1 MAGSR
6 WQLGASGTGVRQSI
20 EHVVQTDPHPWRM
33 NVRRLNRWEFLL
45 GPILWLALILSAVSL
60 FWFATWPERVIES
73 NAVILSSISPLQRVN
88 PYAARDAQALSE
100 MQDLLKVSP
109 FVTERLNYSQLQQAV
124 SGIAGL
130 SQPNRWFLRR
140 PTVNIVYVNC
150 PGVAL
155 PSQGELVPYLIP
167 TDAHGAAAP
176 ISERVVPVEKVIENL
191 VASNSSY
198 KVLVLD
204 CQQLEGFWPAG
215 VISNQFVASISQLL
229 NDKREKY
236 PNLFVLLSCS
246 DSELSW
252 NDDSVG
258 HSVFNR
264 YFLEALTGA
273 ADKSGTSNRKVS
285 LDELYDYVRKKVNL
299 WAQENRGVTQ
309 QPLMLYT
316 GHRDAERIA
325 RAVPLTIVTDDRPVW
340 KAKLR
345 TDDATLKKSL
355 SELQA
360 SWQNYYQTARSLPSP
375 TSCAPQVFRLWEDSL
390 LNAEA
395 GFRQQ
400 DAQTM
405 RQAIRIANDYARQ
418 VRATQERYSFGDA
431 AFSLPLI
438 QMFANPDQSKIEK
451 SPAGNQETKGS
462 SDRLASSK
470 KENAAPNN
478 AASNNAAPKN
488 AASNKPADPPTPSG
502 DPPAANAGSGSGDS
516 KQSAT
521 VANGSQ
527 AEQAK
532 QGVTSKSSSDATTKP
547 DQSGSVSAAAGLSK
561 PITLAEV
568 RSAMEEIEA
577 NTGSVAKYGKQFQE
591 REHDTLPAEA
601 ELVRMMVDRWPTDK
615 AQEPLRDFGHR
626 VIHSR
631 IQVEIAAVSGGYFAY
646 RIFPWVKAPMKAVDQ
661 RQREIE
667 DLFFAIAGSP
677 SRADLESRNH
687 LNTKLPS
694 VDEITLTG
702 KKLAAACSLRDQSI
716 SILPSLSKFYRRSFV
731 SYNGLRNQIIEGIFE
746 LVNETHQLSVGLRFT
761 DNLGTLDRADTLKGL
776 IAQSDEVAPI
786 YFELLDLVNREY
798 QQLSESSESDLY
810 LSSNQW
816 KRLDAIL
823 RIPFDYSQRRGS
835 ESSGNSDVS
844 PVEFLES
851 PNTLAS
857 RRIRLLE
864 RISFFAPERQT
875 RSTHLSPGEATA
887 IFHTD
892 TPRPDE
898 VATAEFATALFSLP
912 DANPTIASSVTLE
925 NGFSSTL
932 ARAWQDAYRMA
943 TTNLSPTRSQ
953 LVIGDL
959 ASRIV
964 DPHLLE
970 PNWVLLERT
979 PSQML
984 RAQQLSA
991 FAQWH
996 GQRRAGDL
1004 WSALTGD
1011 GTPYYLKTSG
1021 ELDRL
1026 AKQLV
1031 ASQQNSSQALSS
1043 FADESDVSQRKEEP
1057 YSIGLQSDQLAVEF
1071 RGTDQERIRFNVQ
1084 LPVDS
1089 RPDHIDLRLT
1099 SDSDQLEITQNS
1111 TDLGELE
1118 YQIERKSTTGFKTD
1132 LAATLFF
1139 RGSSI
1144 YRRIPVESISD
1155 WQGATVDYQYQ
1166 LLNEAKLRVSLGDVS
1181 RTPEHLLFVLD
1192 SSRSMAELQR
1202 LQELKQVLQT
1212 FSDSVSQN
1220 GLSVGIRVFGSRVV
1234 WKENNVYSEAEAR
1247 QDTQLVLPIRAFPGT
1262 AFSETISRLKPV
1274 GESPLFYSLLEAKSD
1289 FQYVGPGSRRI
1300 IVISDGSDNWAD
1312 QGLKPG
1318 IAELRMAYQDSG
1330 IPIYTIGFKSDPQGW
1345 EQLQNIAAVTG
1356 GKAVK
1361 IDNAKDLL
1369 TCVLDLAQLRRFDV
1383 QPSPAGVSDLPREL
1397 NFTAPDL
1404 PVIPGSYDVRILDPK
1419 DNAITE
1425 SSVTIRPGQ
1434 RHDLIFRGGQLTY
1447 DPFNE
1452 GTSRAVFTD
1461 ETTGVS
1467 LVISDLKFGD
1477 GNLKVT
1483 LALSHRHE
1491 PNWWPENVQFKIQ
1504 PHNHNEIYS
1513 VASVSPN
1520 VAGHHVPVWTFTLNE
1535 WPTDASFAKVSAA
1548 WSNPDRRPMTYQLSL
1563 ANRSLKTLTQFP
1575 DGIRVTRNRQTSA
1588 EIGGVSQTLQHIT
1601 LVSNSKQSILDW
1613 SIQADTGLK
1622 YSRQNYNVAQG
1633 VYNVEFLPT
1642 KDALKSIT
1650 LVQKS
1655 ADHSRIQ
1662 GDIDLRAPTLD

>member
-6 WQLGASGTGVRQSI
+6 WQLGATKTGVRQSF

-45 GPILWLALILSAVSL
+45 GPILWLALILSALSL
-60 FWFATWPERVIES
+60 LWFATWPERVIES
-73 NAVILSSISPLQRVN
+73 NTVILSSISPLPRVN
-88 PYAARDAQALSE
+88 PYATRDAEALSE
-100 MQDLLKVSP
+100 MQELLNVSP
-109 FVTERLNYSQLQQAV
+109 FVTERLDYSQFQQAV

-140 PTVNIVYVNC
+140 PTVNLVYVNC
-150 PGVAL
+150 PGLAL

-167 TDAHGAAAP
+167 TDAYGAAAP
-176 ISERVVPVEKVIENL
+176 VSERVVPVEKVIENL

-204 CQQLEGFWPAG
+204 CQQLDSFWPAG
-215 VISNQFVASISQLL
+215 VVSNQFVAAVSQLV
-229 NDKREKY
+229 NDKKEQY

-264 YFLEALTGA
+264 YFLEGLTGA

-285 LDELYDYVRKKVNL
+285 LEELYDYVREKVNL

-316 GHRDAERIA
+316 GHRDTERIA
-325 RAVPLTIVTDDRPVW
+325 RLVPLTIVPDARPVW
-340 KAKLR
+340 KSKLR
-345 TDDATLKKSL
+345 TEDATLKKSL
-355 SELQA
+355 SQLQA
-360 SWQNYYQTARSLPSP
+360 SWENYYQTARSLPSP
-375 TSCAPQVFRLWEDSL
+375 TSCAPQLFRLWEDSL

-400 DAQTM
+400 DVQTM
-405 RQAIRIANDYARQ
+405 LQAIRTANDYARQ
-418 VRATQERYSFGDA
+418 VRATQKRYSFGDA

-438 QMFANPDQSKIEK
+438 RMFANPDQSKIEK
-451 SPAGNQETKGS
+451 SPVGNQETKGS

-470 KENAAPNN
+470 KGN
-478 AASNNAAPKN
+478 AASSNADSN
-488 AASNKPADPPTPSG
+488 SGASNKPADTQTASEN
-502 DPPAANAGSGSGDS
+502 PPAANPASGSGGS
-516 KQSAT
+516 KQGAS
-521 VANGSQ
+521 VANESQ
-527 AEQAK
+527 AEEAK
-532 QGVTSKSSSDATTKP
+532 QGVTSKSSSDATTKS
-547 DQSGSVSAAAGLSK
+547 DQPASVSAKSGLTK
-561 PITLAEV
+561 PMTLAEV
-568 RSAMEEIEA
+568 RSAMTEIEA
-577 NTGSVAKYGKQFQE
+577 STGAVAKYGKQFQE
-591 REHDTLPAEA
+591 REHDILPAEA

-615 AQEPLRDFGHR
+615 GQEPLRDFGHR
-626 VIHSR
+626 VINSR
-631 IQVEIAAVSGGYFAY
+631 IQVELAAVPGGHFAY
-646 RIFPWVKAPMKAVDQ
+646 RVFPWVKAPMKAVDQ
-661 RQREIE
+661 RQREVE
-667 DLFFAIAGSP
+667 DLFFAIAGP
-677 SRADLESRNH
+677 PPRADLESRNH
-687 LNTKLPS
+687 LNAKLPS
-694 VDEITLTG
+694 VDEITSTG
-702 KKLAAACSLRDQSI
+702 KKLATAHALRDQSV
-716 SILPSLSKFYRRSFV
+716 SILPGLSKFYRRSFV
-731 SYNGLRNQIIEGIFE
+731 SYNGLRNQIIEGTFE
-746 LVNETHQLSVGLRFT
+746 LVNETHQLCVVLRSKDDLEAPNRT
-761 DNLGTLDRADTLKGL
+761 NTLKDL
-776 IAQSDEVAPI
+776 IAQSDEVASI
-786 YFELLDLVNREY
+786 YFEILDLVNREY
-798 QQLSESSESDLY
+798 QQLAESSESDLY

-823 RIPFDYSQRRGS
+823 RIPFDYSQRRRS
-835 ESSGNSDVS
+835 ESPGNGDVS
-844 PVEFLES
+844 PFAFIES
-851 PNTLAS
+851 PNALAS
-857 RRIRLLE
+857 RRVRLLE

-875 RSTHLSPGEATA
+875 RSTHLSPGQGTE
-887 IFHTD
+887 ILQTD

-912 DANPTIASSVTLE
+912 NPNPTVISSVTLQ

-959 ASRIV
+959 ATRII
-964 DPHLLE
+964 DPHVLE

-984 RAQQLSA
+984 RAQQLSD
-991 FAQWH
+991 FAQWY

-1026 AKQLV
+1026 AEQLV
-1031 ASQQNSSQALSS
+1031 ASQQNSNQGLSS
-1043 FADESDVSQRKEEP
+1043 FAEESDSSQRKDEP
-1057 YSIGLQSDQLAVEF
+1057 YSIGLQPDQLAVEF
-1071 RGTDQERIRFNVQ
+1071 RGTEQERIRFNVQ
-1084 LPVDS
+1084 LPVES

-1099 SDSDQLEITQNS
+1099 SDSDQLEITQDS
-1111 TDLGELE
+1111 TDRGELE
-1118 YQIERKSTTGFKTD
+1118 YQINRKSTTGFKTD
-1132 LAATLFF
+1132 VTATLFF
-1139 RGSSI
+1139 RGGSI
-1144 YRRIPVESISD
+1144 HRRIPVESISD

-1166 LLNEAKLRVSLGDVS
+1166 LSNEAKLRVSLGEIS
-1181 RTPEHLLFVLD
+1181 RAPEHLLFVLD

-1202 LQELKQVLQT
+1202 LQELKQVLQA

-1220 GLSVGIRVFGSRVV
+1220 GLSVGVRVFGSRVV
-1234 WKENNVYSEAEAR
+1234 WKENDVYSEAEAR

-1274 GESPLFYSLLEAKSD
+1274 GESPLFYSLLEAKND
-1289 FQYVGPGSRRI
+1289 FQYVDPGSRRI

-1318 IAELRMAYQDSG
+1318 IVELRRAYQDSG
-1330 IPIYTIGFKSDPQGW
+1330 IPIYTIGFKSDPHGW
-1345 EQLQNIAAVTG
+1345 EQLQNIAAATG

-1369 TCVLDLAQLRRFDV
+1369 TCVLDLAQLRRYDV
-1383 QPSPAGVSDLPREL
+1383 QPSPTGVSDLPREL

-1404 PVIPGSYDVRILDPK
+1404 LVVPGSYDVRILDPK
-1419 DNAITE
+1419 DNAVAE
-1425 SSVTIRPGQ
+1425 SSVSIRPGQ

-1452 GTSRAVFTD
+1452 RASRAVFTD

-1467 LVISDLKFGD
+1467 LVVSDFKFGD

-1483 LALSHRHE
+1483 LAMSHRHD

-1513 VASVSPN
+1513 VASVPPN
-1520 VAGHHVPVWTFTLNE
+1520 VAGHHVPAWTFTLNE

-1548 WSNPDRRPMTYQLSL
+1548 WHNPDRRPMTYQLSL
-1563 ANRSLKTLTQFP
+1563 ANRSLKTLTQLP
-1575 DGIRVTRNRQTSA
+1575 DGIRVTRNRQNSPGN
-1588 EIGGVSQTLQHIT
+1588 GGGSQALQHIT

-1613 SIQADTGLK
+1613 SIHADAGFQ

-1633 VYNVEFLPT
+1633 IYNVEFLPT
-1642 KDALKSIT
+1642 NDALKSIT

-1655 ADHSRIQ
+1655 AEHSRIQ
-1662 GDIDLRAPTLD
+1662 GDIDLRTPTLD